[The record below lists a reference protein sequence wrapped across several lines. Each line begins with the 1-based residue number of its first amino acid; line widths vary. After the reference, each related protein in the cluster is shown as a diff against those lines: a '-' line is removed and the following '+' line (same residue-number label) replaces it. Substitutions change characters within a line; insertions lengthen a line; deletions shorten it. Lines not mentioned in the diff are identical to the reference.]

1 MNTPNAT
8 QRKKRDSEW
17 RRHLRRFFQN
27 IRVEV
32 AIGLLVIFSVGLTIY
47 EVIVDN
53 AGAIEKIE
61 GLKQRVRL
69 IEFINEM
76 VTWIFV
82 VELGAA
88 E

>member
-1 MNTPNAT
+1 MASSLAD
-8 QRKKRDSEW
+8 DSF
-17 RRHLRRFFQN
+17 R
-27 IRVEV
+27 ISGVEV

-69 IEFINEM
+69 IEFINGNGDQD
-76 VTWIFV
+76 
-82 VELGAA
+82 LCC
-88 E
+88 